1 MREGGLNSLLEAL
14 RRLQLEQ
21 EALVRRP
28 SRSQART
35 VRLRLF
41 PPPPLGLPGRPAQPP
56 DPCHPRPLPD
66 EAAELLTPGGGDGPR
81 GKPGG
86 WGRGAACTWPL
97 SAALA
102 GRGGTGPPPDPKST
116 AGDGGGV
123 CRLPRVQYGG
133 RVWRSPPSTLAAGAP
148 PRVGL
153 QGAPSRAARS
163 ARSPGRPRSPAAGN
177 SRSSPSSRRSAQPG
191 LPRLPEGEPHAGR
204 PRGPPSPPLPT
215 RPGSHVGPGGGP
227 ARPPLPAPRAQRNAW
242 QPRLGAI
249 LSGRGAAQPRCFW
262 LFPGPRPA
270 SPGPRLP
277 AEWGGSRGEGKGRAA
292 AIRLGLGPRP
302 RPGRRPAA
310 VRTCAL
316 GRGRAGAAGLLIAR
330 LAPAAAPG
338 RPLPARPSSGERGR
352 PGHSLPSSGLRPHW
366 IAPLGTSSQSPAS
379 ISLPVDWG

>member
-1 MREGGLNSLLEAL
+1 MPRVSPKRSLTYSPGSQGSCKRKPLPPGSPFLDSGTCKVQSRPQRKLPPPSRKLSKIFLAHPTTMREMGVGEWLREGGLNSLLEAL

-123 CRLPRVQYGG
+123 CAACLACSMGGGSGDLPQVYPRRG
-133 RVWRSPPSTLAAGAP
+133 GAP
-148 PRVGL
+148 
-153 QGAPSRAARS
+153 
-163 ARSPGRPRSPAAGN
+163 
-177 SRSSPSSRRSAQPG
+177 
-191 LPRLPEGEPHAGR
+191 
-204 PRGPPSPPLPT
+204 
-215 RPGSHVGPGGGP
+215 
-227 ARPPLPAPRAQRNAW
+227 
-242 QPRLGAI
+242 
-249 LSGRGAAQPRCFW
+249 
-262 LFPGPRPA
+262 
-270 SPGPRLP
+270 
-277 AEWGGSRGEGKGRAA
+277 
-292 AIRLGLGPRP
+292 
-302 RPGRRPAA
+302 
-310 VRTCAL
+310 
-316 GRGRAGAAGLLIAR
+316 
-330 LAPAAAPG
+330 
-338 RPLPARPSSGERGR
+338 
-352 PGHSLPSSGLRPHW
+352 
-366 IAPLGTSSQSPAS
+366 
-379 ISLPVDWG
+379 

>member
-116 AGDGGGV
+116 AGDGGV

-227 ARPPLPAPRAQRNAW
+227 AGRP
-242 QPRLGAI
+242 
-249 LSGRGAAQPRCFW
+249 F
-262 LFPGPRPA
+262 
-270 SPGPRLP
+270 
-277 AEWGGSRGEGKGRAA
+277 
-292 AIRLGLGPRP
+292 P
-302 RPGRRPAA
+302 RPGPS
-310 VRTCAL
+310 
-316 GRGRAGAAGLLIAR
+316 GMRGSPGWGLF
-330 LAPAAAPG
+330 
-338 RPLPARPSSGERGR
+338 
-352 PGHSLPSSGLRPHW
+352 
-366 IAPLGTSSQSPAS
+366 
-379 ISLPVDWG
+379 